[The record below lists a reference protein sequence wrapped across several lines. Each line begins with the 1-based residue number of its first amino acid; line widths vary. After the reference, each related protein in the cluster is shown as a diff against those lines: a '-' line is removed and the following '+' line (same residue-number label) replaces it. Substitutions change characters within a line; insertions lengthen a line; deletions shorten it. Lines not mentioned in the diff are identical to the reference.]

1 MRQGC
6 AMDAGPCA
14 AKQRG
19 ERGILTEPRHDT
31 SGTDARRL
39 AVHLRKLGKRMYA
52 MGASRTL
59 GRKFSANPA
68 PHRYGRM
75 ARHQGNSG

>member
-1 MRQGC
+1 MGVPWN
-6 AMDAGPCA
+6 AGPCA

-31 SGTDARRL
+31 SGTDARLL

-52 MGASRTL
+52 MERVA
-59 GRKFSANPA
+59 
-68 PHRYGRM
+68 H
-75 ARHQGNSG
+75 